1 MKIFCMSDIH
11 GAVGVI
17 EKAGPLI
24 SQADLV
30 VVAGDITRVKS
41 REEAEQVISAIERF
55 NRRILAV
62 HGNWDRSEVC
72 MFLEEQG
79 YSLHGQ
85 GRVIDEVGFFGL
97 GGSSPTPMQTAT
109 EYSEEEMTRYLEE
122 GYKAVLNCAPIVL
135 ISHCPPQGI
144 RDRTYL
150 GLSGGSQSVRK
161 FLEEHR
167 IALCLCGHIHEAGG
181 IESFHGTLV
190 ANGGSFK
197 RGNCLNIIIGEN
209 ILVKKESIPI

>member
-11 GAVGVI
+11 GAVGAI

-30 VVAGDITRVKS
+30 VVAGDITRLKN

-62 HGNWDRSEVC
+62 HGNWDHSEVC
-72 MFLEEQG
+72 AFLEEQG

-85 GRVIDEVGFFGL
+85 GRVIAEVGFFGL

-109 EYSEEEMTRYLEE
+109 EYSEEEMTRYLQD
-122 GYKAVLNCAPIVL
+122 GYKTVRNCAQIVL
-135 ISHCPPQGI
+135 ISHCPPQGV
-144 RDRTYL
+144 RDQTYL
-150 GLSGGSQSVRK
+150 DLPGGSQSVRK

-167 IALCLCGHIHEAGG
+167 IDLCLCGHIHEAGG
-181 IESFHGTLV
+181 IETFHGTIV

-197 RGNCLNIIIGEN
+197 RGNGLNITIGKD
-209 ILVKKESIPI
+209 IRVKKESIPV